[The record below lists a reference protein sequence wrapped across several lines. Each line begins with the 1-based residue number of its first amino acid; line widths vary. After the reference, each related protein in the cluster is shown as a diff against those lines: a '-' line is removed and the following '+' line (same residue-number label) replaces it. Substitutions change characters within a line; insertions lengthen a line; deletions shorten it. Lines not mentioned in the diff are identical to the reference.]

1 MSFDYNA
8 MTEDEVQK
16 ARFQLLDG
24 GEYDAIVDAAT
35 HEVSSKGNQMIK
47 LSLSVFDPNG
57 VIVPVFDYLVFTNQM
72 MWKVKHFCDSAG
84 LEKEYMDKK
93 FDALLADRQNV
104 RVKLIVQEGSFIP
117 EAKLNGKPQGS
128 RYPTKNA
135 VEDYLIRTPGTQAR
149 NLSKLPEKDDFDDKD
164 IPF

>member
-1 MSFDYNA
+1 MSFDYDP
-8 MTEDEVQK
+8 MTEEEVQK
-16 ARFQLLDG
+16 ARFQLLDE
-24 GEYDAIVDAAT
+24 GEYDAVVDAAT

-57 VIVPVFDYLVFTNQM
+57 VIVPVYDYLVFTKQM

-93 FDALLADRQNV
+93 FDALIADRQNV
-104 RVKLIVQEGSFIP
+104 RVKLIVQDGSLIP
-117 EAKLNGKPQGS
+117 ADKLNGKPQGS

-135 VEDYLIRTPGTQAR
+135 VEDYLMRKAGSPNR
-149 NLSKLPEKDDFDDKD
+149 S
-164 IPF
+164 